1 MRLADK
7 YILRTVF
14 DMDELWRVFQLASSH
29 EKVLFL
35 GALRDIVGSILI
47 TLSLIQK
54 IPIPKGNV
62 SNLMVRV
69 NSCPM
74 LNVFL

>member
-1 MRLADK
+1 MKLADK

-29 EKVLFL
+29 KKVLFL
-35 GALRDIVGSILI
+35 GALRDLVGSIFI

-69 NSCPM
+69 NSRPM

>member
-14 DMDELWRVFQLASSH
+14 DLNELWRVFQLASSH
-29 EKVLFL
+29 KNVLFL
-35 GALRDIVGSILI
+35 RATRDLVGSIFI
-47 TLSLIQK
+47 ILSLRQK
-54 IPIPKGNV
+54 IPIPERNI

-69 NSCPM
+69 NSCP
-74 LNVFL
+74 LSG